1 MPVQG
6 GEPIQVTGKGGLA
19 ALESTDGKF
28 VYYSKGNAMGPA
40 SLWRVSG
47 SSHHAD
53 GSETQVLESLADW
66 STFSVVPDGIY
77 YIPHA
82 DGGTTA
88 SIQFHAFAGR
98 RTWKIAAIEE
108 PVSVGLAVSPDG
120 LTILYTQVDHED
132 NDLMLVDA
140 LR

>member
-1 MPVQG
+1 MPAQG
-6 GEPIQVTGKGGLA
+6 GEPIQVTRNGGLA
-19 ALESTDGKF
+19 ALESADGKF
-28 VYYSKGNAMGPA
+28 VYYSRGNAMGPA

-47 SSHHAD
+47 PSHDAD
-53 GSETQVLESLADW
+53 GDETQVLESLADW
-66 STFSVVPDGIY
+66 STFCVVADGIY

-82 DGGTTA
+82 DGGTTT

-98 RTWKIAAIEE
+98 KSRKIAAIEK
-108 PVSVGLAVSPDG
+108 PVSVGLAVSPGG